1 MAGMDFNMEGM
12 EELEKDLTE
21 AVHKYPETMTLGLKK
36 IAKDFKKSVKAR
48 TPDGSNHKGDSST
61 KLINKFG
68 TKTIKDGVTTAVLV
82 YNSARHFHLVENGHN
97 LVRDG
102 EVVGFVPGQHMM
114 EQTGKEYESIVP
126 RRLEELCDKELR
138 GHNL

>member
-1 MAGMDFNMEGM
+1 MDFNMEGM
-12 EELEKDLTE
+12 EELERDLTE
-21 AVHKYPETMTLGLKK
+21 AIHKYPETMTLGLKK
-36 IAKDFKKSVKAR
+36 IARDFKKSVKAR
-48 TPDGSNHKGDSST
+48 TPDGSDHKGDSST

-68 TKTIKDGVTTAVLV
+68 TKTIKDGVATAVLV

-97 LVRDG
+97 LVRNG
-102 EVVGFVPGQHMM
+102 ETVGFVPGQHMM
-114 EQTGKEYESIVP
+114 EQTRKEYEGIVP